1 MKKER
6 ERFINEPFPS
16 LCLGGIQNEQQHA
29 GGLYKDH
36 EEQNKPAKS

>member
-29 GGLYKDH
+29 GGLYKGY
-36 EEQNKPAKS
+36 EEQNKRAES